1 MHTWKTFAKGG
12 NLMARNFRELEAKM
26 PPESLSP
33 KRERRRSMAE
43 MLLAEVRKAVGLTQ
57 EELAASLGIKQ
68 PTLSRLESQNDMQIS
83 TLRGLVQAVGGQL
96 EIVVH
101 MPGGDI
107 RLTQFQDA
115 A

>member
-1 MHTWKTFAKGG
+1 MQ
-12 NLMARNFRELEAKM
+12 
-26 PPESLSP
+26 PESLARA
-33 KRERRRSMAE
+33 KVRAKEMMAE
-43 MLLAEVRKAVGLTQ
+43 MLLAQIRKAVGLTQ

-83 TLRGLVQAVGGQL
+83 TLRCLIRALGGQL
-96 EIVVH
+96 EIIAH

-107 RLTQFQDA
+107 RLTQFNDA

>member
-1 MHTWKTFAKGG
+1 
-12 NLMARNFRELEAKM
+12 MARDFRELEAKM
-26 PPESLSP
+26 PPESLARA
-33 KRERRRSMAE
+33 KVRAKEMMAE
-43 MLLAEVRKAVGLTQ
+43 MLLAQVRKTVGLTQ

-83 TLRGLVQAVGGQL
+83 TLRCLIQALGGQL
-96 EIVVH
+96 EIIAH

-107 RLTQFQDA
+107 RMPQFQDA

>member
-1 MHTWKTFAKGG
+1 
-12 NLMARNFRELEAKM
+12 MARNFRELEAKM
-26 PPESLSP
+26 PPESLARA
-33 KRERRRSMAE
+33 KTRAKEMMTE

-83 TLRGLVQAVGGQL
+83 TLRNLIQALGGQL

>member
-1 MHTWKTFAKGG
+1 
-12 NLMARNFRELEAKM
+12 MARNFRELEAKM
-26 PPESLSP
+26 PPEALSRA
-33 KRERRRSMAE
+33 KTRAKEMMAE
-43 MLLAEVRKAVGLTQ
+43 MLLAEIRKAVGLTQ

-83 TLRGLVQAVGGQL
+83 TLRSLIQALGGQL